1 MFRPKYMFSP
11 PPSSAPSPSV
21 RLGHKIS
28 ITTIHVM
35 ALDGIVNVN
44 SLFTFAIFLGL
55 AWYPIPTLID
65 PSSPASCAAGSNIAE
80 NLISCHVYSFSSFL
94 FSSLIALAIKQAIK
108 ISKDSNDLAAHG
120 VGASL
125 VDVNLMALRVGMLV
139 SSFGSVLGCGFLMMA
154 LVALVQIKLGTLGC
168 GSIYTFAA
176 IGPLV
181 VLVQR
186 GHELHIFTSS
196 PNSTFPRYPVTYLVF
211 HPPKTTADGYLEQA
225 ILLRTPKEQAHV
237 LTNRVM
243 KVAEAVIVLV
253 SGDGYFCESNSTNS
267 RTESNILRRNAP
279 WGTGYLYKTS
289 WNHREVLEK
298 KRKAANEMLAPYEG
312 LLHFKRILQISKSIS
327 LA

>member
-1 MFRPKYMFSP
+1 MFIYFPDNCKYLSVAGNPRQQKNKSQKFHSLFLQFLFQSLEATINSKTNAMFWPKYMFSP

-176 IGPLV
+176 IGPLCTD
-181 VLVQR
+181 LRSFQ
-186 GHELHIFTSS
+186 
-196 PNSTFPRYPVTYLVF
+196 
-211 HPPKTTADGYLEQA
+211 
-225 ILLRTPKEQAHV
+225 ILLLFIE
-237 LTNRVM
+237 
-243 KVAEAVIVLV
+243 
-253 SGDGYFCESNSTNS
+253 
-267 RTESNILRRNAP
+267 
-279 WGTGYLYKTS
+279 
-289 WNHREVLEK
+289 
-298 KRKAANEMLAPYEG
+298 
-312 LLHFKRILQISKSIS
+312 
-327 LA
+327 

>member
-1 MFRPKYMFSP
+1 MFSP

-176 IGPLV
+176 IGPLGDKF
-181 VLVQR
+181 LR
-186 GHELHIFTSS
+186 SRCASKRTMPAYGHDAW
-196 PNSTFPRYPVTYLVF
+196 VTWHETNQMVM
-211 HPPKTTADGYLEQA
+211 GYDITIAGVEWHA
-225 ILLRTPKEQAHV
+225 
-237 LTNRVM
+237 LT
-243 KVAEAVIVLV
+243 E
-253 SGDGYFCESNSTNS
+253 
-267 RTESNILRRNAP
+267 
-279 WGTGYLYKTS
+279 
-289 WNHREVLEK
+289 H
-298 KRKAANEMLAPYEG
+298 LAPCR
-312 LLHFKRILQISKSIS
+312 KRP
-327 LA
+327 

>member
-181 VLVQR
+181 VLVP
-186 GHELHIFTSS
+186 SA
-196 PNSTFPRYPVTYLVF
+196 LVI
-211 HPPKTTADGYLEQA
+211 Y
-225 ILLRTPKEQAHV
+225 IC
-237 LTNRVM
+237 
-243 KVAEAVIVLV
+243 IVL
-253 SGDGYFCESNSTNS
+253 YALT
-267 RTESNILRRNAP
+267 R
-279 WGTGYLYKTS
+279 
-289 WNHREVLEK
+289 
-298 KRKAANEMLAPYEG
+298 
-312 LLHFKRILQISKSIS
+312 
-327 LA
+327 

>member
-1 MFRPKYMFSP
+1 MFIYFPDNCKYLSVAGNPRQQKNKSQKFHSLFLQFLFQSLEATINSKTNAMFWPKYMFSP

-181 VLVQR
+181 VLVP
-186 GHELHIFTSS
+186 SA
-196 PNSTFPRYPVTYLVF
+196 LVI
-211 HPPKTTADGYLEQA
+211 Y
-225 ILLRTPKEQAHV
+225 IC
-237 LTNRVM
+237 
-243 KVAEAVIVLV
+243 IVL
-253 SGDGYFCESNSTNS
+253 YALT
-267 RTESNILRRNAP
+267 R
-279 WGTGYLYKTS
+279 
-289 WNHREVLEK
+289 
-298 KRKAANEMLAPYEG
+298 
-312 LLHFKRILQISKSIS
+312 
-327 LA
+327 

>member
-176 IGPLV
+176 IGPLCTD
-181 VLVQR
+181 LRSFQ
-186 GHELHIFTSS
+186 
-196 PNSTFPRYPVTYLVF
+196 
-211 HPPKTTADGYLEQA
+211 
-225 ILLRTPKEQAHV
+225 ILLLFIE
-237 LTNRVM
+237 
-243 KVAEAVIVLV
+243 
-253 SGDGYFCESNSTNS
+253 
-267 RTESNILRRNAP
+267 
-279 WGTGYLYKTS
+279 
-289 WNHREVLEK
+289 
-298 KRKAANEMLAPYEG
+298 
-312 LLHFKRILQISKSIS
+312 
-327 LA
+327 